1 MVIDMPLLHRR
12 FLLAGAAAA
21 IGVGSAAR
29 AAGVDLVV
37 LSSGGFTPAFRA
49 LAPLFAEKT
58 GNATRLVLG
67 ASMGETET
75 AIPKRLARGEPAD
88 VLLMVGSALD
98 TLLADGRAVGG
109 SRVDLARSSIGMA
122 VRAGAPHPD
131 IGTVPALRQTLLDAK
146 SIAYSDSASG
156 VYLEKQLFPRL
167 GIADQMRR
175 TARMIPGDPVG
186 GVVAHGDAE
195 LGFQQISELKP
206 IPGIDIVGPIPA
218 EVQSITV
225 YAAGIA
231 AASAHQAEARTLI
244 AFLSS
249 PEAAASVR
257 ATGMDP
263 MT

>member
-1 MVIDMPLLHRR
+1 MTVLQRRAVLL
-12 FLLAGAAAA
+12 GAAAVA
-21 IGVGSAAR
+21 FGRTVR
-29 AAGVDLVV
+29 AAAPTGIELVV

-49 LAPLFAEKT
+49 LAPTFTQMT

-98 TLLADGRAVGG
+98 ILMADGRAVPG
-109 SRVDLARSSIGMA
+109 SRVDVARSSIGLA
-122 VRAGAPHPD
+122 VRAGAPRPD
-131 IGTVPALRQTLLDAK
+131 IGTVAALRQTLLDAK

-167 GIADQMRR
+167 GIAAQMSR

-195 LGFQQISELKP
+195 LGFQQVSELKP

-225 YAAGIA
+225 YSAGIA
-231 AASAHQAEARTLI
+231 RASAHKAEARALI
-244 AFLSS
+244 TFLAS
-249 PEAAASVR
+249 PAAAAAVR
-257 ATGMDP
+257 ATGMET
-263 MT
+263 MA